1 MSHNNNQA
9 LMMARATLG
18 GKRTNKC
25 EAKIT
30 DEMKFALECRAH
42 ELGMTISD
50 YIERL
55 LAVNLYGIDHVLNVE
70 RERTAKVI
78 GLSADWTQ
86 GAGQ

>member
-1 MSHNNNQA
+1 MNHDDIP
-9 LMMARATLG
+9 MFARSTLG

-30 DEMKFALECRAH
+30 DEMKFALERRAH

-50 YIERL
+50 YLERL

-70 RERTAKVI
+70 RERTTKVI